1 MTHLNV
7 TVKLVIPKR
16 AASVVDNFMSTS
28 VAARVKVIPDL
39 FAVNVGNDDL
49 KVTAIASFFVSSDK
63 FFT

>member
-1 MTHLNV
+1 
-7 TVKLVIPKR
+7 
-16 AASVVDNFMSTS
+16 MSTS

-63 FFT
+63 FFYIECSTVRITK

>member
-1 MTHLNV
+1 
-7 TVKLVIPKR
+7 
-16 AASVVDNFMSTS
+16 MSTS